1 MPTLFFQRASL
12 NSYCATLIDN
22 IFGSNCHLLSGL
34 IYSDISDYLPIFS
47 FFESKV
53 KQIIGLINDCNYN
66 HIRLEQAGIA
76 SLKHDLFYSKWPELN
91 QINNNSMN
99 FAYDKFI
106 KLIRSKIHFNLPFV
120 SKKSTKPKF
129 TQLWMTYDILKS
141 GHNKN
146 KLYKQFLK
154 GQIQKSDYCDYKNT
168 LTKIIKSRKLQYHQ
182 NFIHEYK
189 LNASAVWKHINSFI
203 RLKSSKPKSLIRY
216 KC

>member
-1 MPTLFFQRASL
+1 MPTLFFQRASF

-22 IFGSNCHLLSGL
+22 SFGSNCHLLSGL

-47 FFESKV
+47 LFESKV
-53 KQIIGLINDCNYN
+53 EQVIINDCNYN

-91 QINNNSMN
+91 QINNNSIN
-99 FAYDKFI
+99 TAYDKFI
-106 KLIRSKIHFNLPFV
+106 KLIRSKIYFHLPFA

-129 TQLWMTYDILKS
+129 TQLWITYDILKS

-154 GQIQKSDYCDYKNT
+154 G
-168 LTKIIKSRKLQYHQ
+168 
-182 NFIHEYK
+182 
-189 LNASAVWKHINSFI
+189 
-203 RLKSSKPKSLIRY
+203 
-216 KC
+216 